1 MLKHSPDPTV
11 RSYLIDR
18 LGPFGAHPSD
28 IKERLEA
35 ESDVEIRRALILS
48 LGQYTDE
55 QLPPSERSELIE
67 KLFAVYAQDSDAGIH
82 AAAEWLLRTW
92 GQGERIKHVT
102 DRLRTG
108 EAQLRQ
114 RYQMKFEGQRWY
126 VNGEGQAMVVL
137 PGPVQFLM
145 GSPPSEVGRN
155 PNEGPCL
162 VGINRTFAI
171 GAKPVTDGEF
181 RRWYPTHQ
189 HAEGPDFPAG
199 FVTWYMAAHYCN
211 WLSKLEELPESEWCY
226 EYPHAL
232 PALIGSIGLPAGS
245 WRFLPG
251 SCGVLAQ
258 TYFNYREAM
267 KLAPNYL
274 HRTGYRL
281 PTEAEME
288 YATRAGAVTSRFCGD
303 SEELLV
309 KYAWIVENSAI
320 HIRPVGRLK
329 PNDFGLF
336 DMHGNV
342 WCWCLDAYR
351 QYPRGEPGHVFEDK
365 EELELTFNPQQ
376 ERVLRGGCYTDHA
389 ARVRSANRYDCRALL
404 TGGSFCFRLARTIAR
419 N

>member
-1 MLKHSPDPTV
+1 M

-18 LGPFGAHPSD
+18 LGPFGADPSD
-28 IKERLEA
+28 IIQRLKV
-35 ESDVEIRRALILS
+35 ESDLEIRRSLILS
-48 LGQYTDE
+48 LGEFTD
-55 QLPPSERSELIE
+55 LPPSERSALIE
-67 KLFAVYAQDSDAGIH
+67 ELFAVYAQDSDAGIH
-82 AAAEWLLRTW
+82 AASEWLLRTW

-102 DRLRTG
+102 DSLRTG
-108 EAQLRQ
+108 EAQLRD
-114 RYQMKFEGQRWY
+114 RYQTKFEGQRWY
-126 VNGEGQAMVVL
+126 VNRDGQTMVVL
-137 PGPVQFLM
+137 SGPVQFLM

-155 PNEGPCL
+155 PNEDPCL

-171 GAKPVTDGEF
+171 GATPVTDGEF
-181 RRWYPTHQ
+181 RRRYPTHQ
-189 HAEGPDFPAG
+189 PAEGPDFPAWY
-199 FVTWYMAAHYCN
+199 VSWYMAADYCN
-211 WLSKLEELPESEWCY
+211 WLSKQEGLPESEWCY

-232 PALIGSIGLPAGS
+232 HALIGSIGLPAGS

-251 SCGVLAQ
+251 SCGVLAR
-258 TYFNYREAM
+258 TYPDYREAM

-288 YATRAGAVTSRFCGD
+288 YATRAGAETSRFCGD

-309 KYAWIVENSAI
+309 KYGWIVENSG

-351 QYPRGEPGHVFEDK
+351 GQYPRGEPGHVFEDK
-365 EELELTFNPQQ
+365 EELELTINRQQ
-376 ERVLRGGCYTDHA
+376 ERMLRGGCYSDHA
-389 ARVRSANRYDCRALL
+389 ARVRSANRYECPAHFQ
-404 TGGSFCFRLARTIAR
+404 GKIQSFRLARTIR
-419 N
+419 CN